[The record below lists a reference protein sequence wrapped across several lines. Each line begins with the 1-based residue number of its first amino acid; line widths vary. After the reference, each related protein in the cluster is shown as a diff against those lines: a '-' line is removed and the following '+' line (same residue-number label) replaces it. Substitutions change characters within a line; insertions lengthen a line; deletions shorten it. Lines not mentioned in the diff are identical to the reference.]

1 MRAPGVIR
9 PGRAQDLPQL
19 LELWRREVTEGRQDM
34 IPNETRL
41 SRMLGRFDW
50 EAKSRVLE
58 HDGGIIGSVL
68 VMSRPSPEG
77 VMTNVY
83 AAGEPG
89 VFADLVS
96 WGVQLSRAAGASIS
110 QVFVANGAGRGLDA
124 LGLELVRP
132 WWRLDRTLDTLPE
145 SRPVAGYSLADAT
158 TVRQGVWSEMF
169 NRTFADHWRFAP
181 RAEEE
186 ILGDRPPQLCL
197 MARSAASGMPVAI
210 SLGELALSEADPRPQ
225 PIGLISSVGTLPGH
239 RRRGLAKWLVA
250 ELLGR
255 LQAAGARRASLY
267 VDGLNPTHPDE
278 AYRQLGFEVNYE
290 AEVWEATHP

>member
-1 MRAPGVIR
+1 MR
-9 PGRAQDLPQL
+9 PGRVEDLSRL
-19 LELWRREVTEGRQDM
+19 MELWRAEVALGRQD
-34 IPNETRL
+34 IVLPEDRL
-41 SRMLGRFDW
+41 RRMLGRFDW
-50 EAKSRVLE
+50 DVRSRVIERSGRLV
-58 HDGGIIGSVL
+58 GSVL
-68 VMSRPSPEG
+68 VMARPSPDG
-77 VMTNVY
+77 VLANVY
-83 AAGEPG
+83 AAGEG
-89 VFADLVS
+89 DSYFAMVE
-96 WGVQLSRAAGASIS
+96 WGVAFGKAAGAAII
-110 QVFVANGAGRGLDA
+110 QVFVGKGRGAGLESTGLRP
-124 LGLELVRP
+124 VRP
-132 WWRLDRTLDTLPE
+132 WLRMDRDLTDRLPE
-145 SRPVAGYSLADAT
+145 RRAVDGYELADGSTAA
-158 TVRQGVWSEMF
+158 RGSWSELF

-186 ILGDRPPQLCL
+186 IVADKPPELCL
-197 MARSAASGMPVAI
+197 MARMAGSGMPVAI

-239 RRRGLAKWLVA
+239 RRRGLATWLVA